1 MDRNQTS
8 PLMGIWSNK
17 FCHRAI
23 QPDEM
28 CYASGLG
35 SFEFEFDHCRSRMKD
50 NPKVT
55 HQEYFSF
62 CVSKPLNRIT
72 TLFVI
77 QPPTRIQRISV
88 KRYIEIQKKKNTEIH
103 LVTVNTGHH

>member
-35 SFEFEFDHCRSRMKD
+35 SFEFEFDHCRSRK
-50 NPKVT
+50 KG
-55 HQEYFSF
+55 Q
-62 CVSKPLNRIT
+62 SK
-72 TLFVI
+72 
-77 QPPTRIQRISV
+77 
-88 KRYIEIQKKKNTEIH
+88 K
-103 LVTVNTGHH
+103 